1 MNFLK
6 KTANAI
12 GNGIELES
20 LKSER
25 AKLNKE
31 IEKLQSKCDT
41 FNQQITLKNN
51 MNEFIN
57 QVNLSLDTLIEFE
70 KINSTQINLTK
81 PVEQPKSVQQTQK
94 NSAKKEAE
102 ESDDETDV
110 VVELEEDPDLDPD
123 SFDSIQKNLH
133 IVLNKNQEYIKS
145 LNKNREDFK
154 ILVDKL
160 NLILADG
167 FEKYK
172 AEILKKQARVDK
184 INDRL
189 KVLRGKK

>member
-6 KTANAI
+6 KTANSI

-25 AKLNKE
+25 AKLKKE

-41 FNQQITLKNN
+41 FNQQITLKNK

-70 KINSTQINLTK
+70 KINSAQFNLTK
-81 PVEQPKSVQQTQK
+81 PIEQPKLTQQAQK
-94 NSAKKEAE
+94 NPTKKEGE
-102 ESDDETDV
+102 ESDDETDISM
-110 VVELEEDPDLDPD
+110 VVELEEDPD

-133 IVLNKNQEYIKS
+133 IVLNKNQEDIKS

-167 FEKYK
+167 FEKYR

-184 INDRL
+184 INDKL
-189 KVLRGKK
+189 KILRGKK

>member
-25 AKLNKE
+25 AKLKKE

-41 FNQQITLKNN
+41 FNQQITLKNK

-70 KINSTQINLTK
+70 KINSAQFNLTK
-81 PVEQPKSVQQTQK
+81 PIEQPKLTQK
-94 NSAKKEAE
+94 NPAKKEGE
-102 ESDDETDV
+102 ESDDETDTSMI
-110 VVELEEDPDLDPD
+110 VELEEDPD

-133 IVLNKNQEYIKS
+133 IVLNKNQEDIKS

-167 FEKYK
+167 FEKYR

-184 INDRL
+184 INDKL

>member
-20 LKSER
+20 LKYER

-81 PVEQPKSVQQTQK
+81 PVEQSKPVQQAQQAQTK
-94 NSAKKEAE
+94 SAKKEGE

-110 VVELEEDPDLDPD
+110 VMELESDPDLDLDPDPD

-167 FEKYK
+167 FE
-172 AEILKKQARVDK
+172 
-184 INDRL
+184 NDYEL
-189 KVLRGKK
+189 IVEYL

>member
-154 ILVDKL
+154 ILVDRL

-172 AEILKKQARVDK
+172 AEIDDPHHK
-184 INDRL
+184 IN
-189 KVLRGKK
+189 

>member
-25 AKLNKE
+25 AKLKKE

-41 FNQQITLKNN
+41 FNQQITLKNK

-70 KINSTQINLTK
+70 KINSAQFNLTK
-81 PVEQPKSVQQTQK
+81 PIEQPKLTQK
-94 NSAKKEAE
+94 NPAKKEGE
-102 ESDDETDV
+102 ESDDEIDTSM
-110 VVELEEDPDLDPD
+110 VVELEEDPD

-133 IVLNKNQEYIKS
+133 IVLNKNQEDIKS

-167 FEKYK
+167 FEKYR

>member
-70 KINSTQINLTK
+70 KINSAQFNLTK
-81 PVEQPKSVQQTQK
+81 PIEQPKPTRQAQK
-94 NSAKKEAE
+94 EGE
-102 ESDDETDV
+102 ESDDETDTSM
-110 VVELEEDPDLDPD
+110 VVELEEEPD
-123 SFDSIQKNLH
+123 SFDSLQRNLH
-133 IVLNKNQEYIKS
+133 IVLNKNQEDIKS

-167 FEKYK
+167 FEKYR